1 MNVMGLT
8 EQEQSNIL
16 QVVAGVLHL
25 GNVVFREKGN
35 YSEIEKQESKF
46 MYCICNRT
54 NFLSS
59 NFGCAKIRVFIF
71 YKMEYV

>member
-25 GNVVFREKGN
+25 GNVMFKEKGN
-35 YSEIEKQESKF
+35 YSEIEDQSSKF
-46 MYCICNRT
+46 MYCICSRT
-54 NFLSS
+54 NF
-59 NFGCAKIRVFIF
+59 
-71 YKMEYV
+71 

>member
-25 GNVVFREKGN
+25 GNVMFREKGN
-35 YSEIEKQESKF
+35 YSEIEDQDSKC
-46 MYCICNRT
+46 MYCVCIGRNS
-54 NFLSS
+54 LS
-59 NFGCAKIRVFIF
+59 
-71 YKMEYV
+71 

>member
-25 GNVVFREKGN
+25 GNVMFREKGN
-35 YSEIEKQESKF
+35 YSEIEDQDSKF
-46 MYCICNRT
+46 MSCICIRT

-59 NFGCAKIRVFIF
+59 KIRVFHF
-71 YKMEYV
+71 YKMQYV

>member
-25 GNVVFREKGN
+25 GNVMFREKGN
-35 YSEIEKQESKF
+35 YSEIERRDSKF
-46 MYCICNRT
+46 TYGIYIRT
-54 NFLSS
+54 NF
-59 NFGCAKIRVFIF
+59 
-71 YKMEYV
+71 